1 MTKKQQLKKSAKQK
15 SLIKTSALPLLK
27 PLSTIDKMIHSIS
40 KSRIQLLLI
49 TTITFMFYGNS
60 VFNDYVLDDGMFVN
74 HNQFVQKGFD
84 GIYDL
89 LTKETMYG
97 YVGNASGGR
106 WHPLSLITFA
116 VENQYFGN
124 APHFSHFINVLLL
137 ALTGIIMIL
146 FLRRHIFKSSP
157 IAAFIISLLFI
168 IHPIHTEAIAN
179 IKSRDELLS
188 WLFLLL
194 TMYCSMN
201 FLTNKNYWQLL
212 FSLVFYFLG
221 LMSKENGVS
230 FIAILPLT
238 FYFFTKE
245 KWTAILFTTLP
256 FVIVFGIYWLL
267 RIAFVPFVPNSISD
281 VIVLNAPYL
290 LATSTQRFATELMVL
305 GKYMLLLFYP
315 NPLSC
320 DYSYNAV
327 PYVNFSDWQVW
338 LSVIVQATL
347 LLYALVK
354 LKEKNLVAYGILFYF
369 CSIVLYSNL
378 INVGNLNM
386 GERFLYQPSFGFC
399 IALIVLS
406 NELVQKIK
414 FKNVSQKFTAICTV
428 CIAVFLLSG
437 FQTIRRNSEWATN
450 ISLWSADIKK
460 VPNSARAQNGL
471 GTTEL
476 SISGSEKDSVKKIAL
491 QHDAISHFKR
501 AEDILPSFIDPWL
514 NMGVAYQ
521 NMGVTNSRANNLD
534 SVEYCWN
541 RARKLDPNYPK
552 LTREFDPIL
561 CTDYINAASVAGS
574 KKDYTTSKRDFYL
587 AIHYNRKSADA
598 WYNLGGFYFVTLNY
612 DSARIAW
619 QQCLKLNPNYSNAKD
634 GLQALPPIKANG
646 N

>member
-1 MTKKQQLKKSAKQK
+1 MSKRPPQKTTKQK
-15 SLIKTSALPLLK
+15 PITKTGASTPVN
-27 PLSTIDKMIHSIS
+27 PLSPIDKIIRFIS
-40 KSRIQLLLI
+40 DKNNQLLLI
-49 TTITFMFYGNS
+49 VIATVLFYGNS
-60 VFNDYVLDDGMFVN
+60 IFGDYVLDDGMFIN
-74 HNQFVQKGFD
+74 HNRFVQKGFD

-97 YVGNASGGR
+97 FVGNASGGR

-116 VENQYFGN
+116 IEKQFFGD
-124 APHFSHFINVLLL
+124 APHISHFINLLLL
-137 ALTGIIMIL
+137 ALTGIIMLL
-146 FLRRHIFKSSP
+146 FLRKHIFKSSS
-157 IAAFIISLLFI
+157 IAAFITALLFI
-168 IHPIHTEAIAN
+168 IHPVHTEAVAN

-201 FLTNKNYWQLL
+201 FLTKRNYWQLL

-245 KWTAILFTTLP
+245 KWTAILITTVP
-256 FVIVFGIYWLL
+256 FAIVFGFYWLL
-267 RIAFVPFVPNSISD
+267 RIAFVPFVPNSVSD
-281 VIVLNAPYL
+281 IIVLNAPYL
-290 LATSTQRFATELMVL
+290 LATPMQRLATELMVL

-320 DYSYNAV
+320 DYSYHQI
-327 PYVNFSDWQVW
+327 PYVTFSDWQVW
-338 LSVIVQATL
+338 LSVLVQGVL
-347 LLYALVK
+347 LLYALIK
-354 LKEKNLVAYGILFYF
+354 LKGRNLVAYGILFYF
-369 CSIVLYSNL
+369 CSIILYSNL

-399 IALIVLS
+399 IALIAFF

-414 FKNVSQKFTAICTV
+414 FKNVQQKFMSVCAV
-428 CIAVFLLSG
+428 CIAVILLSG

-450 ISLWSADIKK
+450 INLWSADIQK

-471 GTTEL
+471 GATEL
-476 SISGSEKDSVKKIAL
+476 SIGNSEKDSVKKL
-491 QHDAISHFKR
+491 TLLHDAISHFKR
-501 AEDILPSFIDPWL
+501 AQDILPAFIDPWL

-521 NMGVTNSRANNLD
+521 NMGVTNSRLNNLD
-534 SVEYCWN
+534 SAEYCWN
-541 RARKLDPNYPK
+541 CARKLDPNYPILIK
-552 LTREFDPIL
+552 EYDPIL
-561 CTDYINAASVAGS
+561 CKDYLNAASVAGS
-574 KKDYTTSKRDFYL
+574 KKDYTTSKRDFYR
-587 AIHYNRKSADA
+587 AIHYNKNSADA

-619 QQCLKLNPNYSNAKD
+619 QQCLKLNPDYSQAKA
-634 GLQALPPIKANG
+634 GMRALPQVKDEG
-646 N
+646 K